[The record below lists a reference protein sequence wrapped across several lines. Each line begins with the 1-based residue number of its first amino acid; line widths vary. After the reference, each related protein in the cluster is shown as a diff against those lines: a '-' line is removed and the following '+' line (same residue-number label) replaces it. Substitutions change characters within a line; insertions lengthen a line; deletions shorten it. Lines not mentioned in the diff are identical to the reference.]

1 MNKRTLLV
9 TAALLPFLALLAAD
23 LRAQSIEVTPAALAV
38 KADIV
43 AVGKVS
49 SLVSRW
55 NGDHSRILTSVTL
68 SVDQYVKGG
77 APGQPLTIVV
87 PGGEVDGVGE
97 LYSHM
102 ATFQQGESVLVFA
115 EKDTRGN
122 YRVSSGQ
129 QGKYTVRKDE
139 TTGQLT
145 VGGTMTLQGMTALVQ
160 KAIVSQDQK

>member
-1 MNKRTLLV
+1 MNKRTVLV
-9 TAALLPFLALLAAD
+9 TAAFLPVLAFLAPD

-38 KADIV
+38 KSDIV

-49 SLVSRW
+49 SLASRW
-55 NGDHSRILTSVTL
+55 NGDHSRIFTSVTL
-68 SVDQYVKGG
+68 SVEQYVKGG
-77 APGQPLTIVV
+77 TPGQPLTIVV

-115 EKDTRGN
+115 EKDARGN

-129 QGKYTVRKDE
+129 QGKYTVSKDE

-145 VGGTMTLQGMTALVQ
+145 VGEKMTLEGMTALVQ
-160 KAIVSQDQK
+160 KAIVDQNQK